1 MTDRPRRK
9 SDAARRANQVIRGRT
24 MLIMLLLGVASFTV
38 LFWKLYDLQINRHDE
53 LKAEAVGQQTDSMVI
68 SASRGTIYD
77 KNGEIMAISY
87 STETVLLD
95 PGGVQDFVE
104 SQEQKIQD
112 AAEEAA
118 EKGAPYTAPEVLD
131 QAYIA
136 RGLSRILDVE
146 EETILEHL
154 ENTANRYWEV
164 KKKVDQDVAD
174 EVRRFISGE
183 IDDEGNQLTTVDE
196 DGNTVLIST
205 GGRPT
210 RLQGISLTPDTKRL
224 YPFGSLAGNVIGFVN
239 ANNMG
244 AYGLEASYDDVLSG
258 STGLTIT
265 PTNVNGTPLLFSG
278 GEQMFDAEN
287 GSSLVLTLDTN
298 VQYALE
304 KGLESMLDKYDAAN
318 GGTGIVMDVN
328 TGGIVAMAS
337 YPNYDPGDFSTIYT
351 EGLQAELDAALA
363 EIQQNRSTYETEE
376 AYNQALANARA
387 TIQFKQWR
395 NKCYQDTYEPGSTFK
410 PITLATALE
419 EGVVNMNTTFT
430 CTGSIHVEGWGKAI
444 NCSKRAGHG
453 TQTLKVATGNSCNPA
468 FVTMGLKIG
477 TEAYYRYLKSFG
489 LMETTGIDLPAEA
502 EGIFANEDSF
512 NSNVVSLAAYSFG
525 QTFNVTPLELI
536 RAQAATI
543 NGGYLYTPY
552 LVEQVLDDEGNILS
566 QHETT
571 AVRQVISEETSAKVR
586 ECLEWVVSDG
596 GGRNGQVTG
605 YRIGG
610 KTGTAD
616 KTGTKD
622 VVVSFMCFAPA
633 DDPQYIMLLTMDT
646 PSRTTGTAVFGG
658 TMVAPVASQIMSEIL
673 PLLGVEPDYTAE
685 ELVGAD
691 TTVPNVV
698 GQTRE
703 AAEDRLADLGFTF
716 RTVGDGDT
724 VTDQTPAGGAIV
736 PGNAS
741 IILYLGQ
748 EKPDTPCT
756 VPNVVGKSA
765 SEANKAITNA
775 GLIMKVTGTTTA
787 SSGNVYAITQSLPA
801 GTEVAAGTVV
811 TVQFGDNSVLDRESR
826 FCMVFGTFLRILCK
840 SPCL

>member
-53 LKAEAVGQQTDSMVI
+53 LKAEAVSQQTDSMVI

-87 STETVLLD
+87 STESVLLD

-174 EVRRFISGE
+174 EVRRFINGE

-811 TVQFGDNSVLDRESR
+811 TVQFGDNSVLD
-826 FCMVFGTFLRILCK
+826 
-840 SPCL
+840 

>member
-53 LKAEAVGQQTDSMVI
+53 LKAEAVSQQTDSMVI

-174 EVRRFISGE
+174 EVRRFINGE

-586 ECLEWVVSDG
+586 ECLEWVV
-596 GGRNGQVTG
+596 GRNGQVTG

-633 DDPQYIMLLTMDT
+633 DDPQYIMLLTMDP

-811 TVQFGDNSVLDRESR
+811 TVQFGDNSVLD
-826 FCMVFGTFLRILCK
+826 
-840 SPCL
+840 

>member
-53 LKAEAVGQQTDSMVI
+53 LKAEAVSQQTDSMVI

-174 EVRRFISGE
+174 EVRRFINGE

-430 CTGSIHVEGWGKAI
+430 CTGSIHVEGWGKPI

-468 FVTMGLKIG
+468 LVTMGLKIG

-811 TVQFGDNSVLDRESR
+811 TVQFGDNSVLD
-826 FCMVFGTFLRILCK
+826 
-840 SPCL
+840 

>member
-154 ENTANRYWEV
+154 ENTANRHWKV

-174 EVRRFISGE
+174 EVRRFINGE

-811 TVQFGDNSVLDRESR
+811 TVQFGDNSVLD
-826 FCMVFGTFLRILCK
+826 
-840 SPCL
+840 

>member
-53 LKAEAVGQQTDSMVI
+53 LKAEAVSQQTDSMVI

-430 CTGSIHVEGWGKAI
+430 CTGSIHVEGWGKPI

-811 TVQFGDNSVLDRESR
+811 TVQFGDNSVLD
-826 FCMVFGTFLRILCK
+826 
-840 SPCL
+840 

>member
-53 LKAEAVGQQTDSMVI
+53 LKAEAVSQQTDSMVI

-174 EVRRFISGE
+174 EVRRFINGE

-430 CTGSIHVEGWGKAI
+430 CTGSIHVEGWGKPI

-605 YRIGG
+605 SRIGG

-811 TVQFGDNSVLDRESR
+811 TVQFGDNSVLD
-826 FCMVFGTFLRILCK
+826 
-840 SPCL
+840 

>member
-53 LKAEAVGQQTDSMVI
+53 LKAEAVSQQTDSMVI

-174 EVRRFISGE
+174 EVRRFINGE

-633 DDPQYIMLLTMDT
+633 DDPQYIMLLTMET

-811 TVQFGDNSVLDRESR
+811 TVQFGDNSVLD
-826 FCMVFGTFLRILCK
+826 
-840 SPCL
+840 

>member
-77 KNGEIMAISY
+77 KNGEIMALSY
-87 STETVLLD
+87 FTETVLLD

-811 TVQFGDNSVLDRESR
+811 TVQFGDNSVLD
-826 FCMVFGTFLRILCK
+826 
-840 SPCL
+840 

>member
-154 ENTANRYWEV
+154 ENTANRHWKV

-174 EVRRFISGE
+174 EVRRFINGE

-430 CTGSIHVEGWGKAI
+430 CTGSIHVEGWGKPI

-811 TVQFGDNSVLDRESR
+811 TVQFGDNSVLD
-826 FCMVFGTFLRILCK
+826 
-840 SPCL
+840 

>member
-53 LKAEAVGQQTDSMVI
+53 LKAEAVSQQTDSMVI

-174 EVRRFISGE
+174 EVRRFINGE

-430 CTGSIHVEGWGKAI
+430 CTGSIHVEGWGKPI

-691 TTVPNVV
+691 TTVPIVV

-811 TVQFGDNSVLDRESR
+811 TVQFGDNSVLD
-826 FCMVFGTFLRILCK
+826 
-840 SPCL
+840 

>member
-174 EVRRFISGE
+174 EVRRFINGE

-430 CTGSIHVEGWGKAI
+430 CTGSIHVEGWGKPI

-610 KTGTAD
+610 KSGTAD

-811 TVQFGDNSVLDRESR
+811 TVQFGDNSVLD
-826 FCMVFGTFLRILCK
+826 
-840 SPCL
+840 